1 MQKCSHTSL
10 IYVIII
16 HVNTLLGDGMM
27 TIFKAII
34 LGIIQGLTEFLP
46 VSSSGHL
53 AITQQLLKVPEERI
67 LFFIIMLHLG
77 TLFSIF
83 VVYFKD
89 IAMIIIEFFRLIGEG
104 ISGKGFRI
112 NNEHRKLGVFI
123 IIATIPTGLM
133 GILLG
138 NVFESFYSSTLI
150 IGFALLI
157 TGTLLWLAEK
167 FNSGKRNIQD
177 MHWLDATIV
186 GIFQGL
192 AITPGIS
199 RSGSTIV
206 GSLFRG
212 FNKELATKFSF
223 LISIP
228 AILGATVLEFKDVF
242 EVGMGDITIG
252 IVIVGVLAAFLSGL
266 FAIRTL
272 INLIK
277 KEKLYYFSFYTWAIG
292 LIVIVISLI

>member
-1 MQKCSHTSL
+1 
-10 IYVIII
+10 
-16 HVNTLLGDGMM
+16 M
-27 TIFKAII
+27 TILKAVI
-34 LGIIQGLTEFLP
+34 LGVIQGLTEFLP
-46 VSSSGHL
+46 VSSSGHI
-53 AITQQLLKVPEERI
+53 AVAQQLLKVPEDRI
-67 LFFIIMLHLG
+67 LFFTIMLHLG

-83 VVYFKD
+83 FVYSRD
-89 IAMIIIEFFRLIGEG
+89 VATIIIEFFRLIGE
-104 ISGKGFRI
+104 IITGKGFKI
-112 NNEHRKLGVFI
+112 DNEHRKLGVFI

-138 NVFESFYSSTLI
+138 NIFESFYSSTLI
-150 IGFALLI
+150 VGVALLV
-157 TGTLLWLAEK
+157 TGILLLLAER
-167 FNSGKRNIQD
+167 FGSGKRSIQD

-186 GIFQGL
+186 GIFQGF
-192 AITPGIS
+192 AITPGLS

-228 AILGATVLEFKDVF
+228 AILGAAVLEFKDVF
-242 EVGMGDITIG
+242 EIGMRDVSVS
-252 IVIVGVLAAFLSGL
+252 IVVAGVLAAFISGL
-266 FAIRTL
+266 FAIKAL

-292 LIVIVISLI
+292 LTVIVISLI

>member
-1 MQKCSHTSL
+1 
-10 IYVIII
+10 
-16 HVNTLLGDGMM
+16 MM
-27 TIFKAII
+27 TILKAVI
-34 LGIIQGLTEFLP
+34 LGVIQGLTEFLP

-53 AITQQLLKVPEERI
+53 AVAQQLLKVPEDRI
-67 LFFIIMLHLG
+67 LFFTIMLHLG

-83 VVYFKD
+83 FVYSRD
-89 IAMIIIEFFRLIGEG
+89 VATIIIEFFRLIGE
-104 ISGKGFRI
+104 IITGKGFKI
-112 NNEHRKLGVFI
+112 DNEHRKLGVFI

-138 NVFESFYSSTLI
+138 NIFESFYSSTLI
-150 IGFALLI
+150 VGVALLV
-157 TGTLLWLAEK
+157 TGILLLLAER
-167 FNSGKRNIQD
+167 FGSGKRSIQD

-186 GIFQGL
+186 GIFQGF
-192 AITPGIS
+192 AITPGLS

-228 AILGATVLEFKDVF
+228 AILGAAVLEFKDVF
-242 EVGMGDITIG
+242 EIGMENVSVS
-252 IVIVGVLAAFLSGL
+252 IVVAGVLAAFISGL
-266 FAIRTL
+266 FAIKAL

-292 LIVIVISLI
+292 LTVIVISLT

>member
-1 MQKCSHTSL
+1 
-10 IYVIII
+10 
-16 HVNTLLGDGMM
+16 M
-27 TIFKAII
+27 TILKAII

-53 AITQQLLKVPEERI
+53 AVAQQLLKVPEDRI
-67 LFFIIMLHLG
+67 LFFTIMLHLG

-83 VVYFKD
+83 FVYSKD
-89 IAMIIIEFFRLIGEG
+89 IAIIIVEFFRLIREAVT
-104 ISGKGFRI
+104 GKGFKI
-112 NNEHRKLGVFI
+112 NNEHRKLGIFI
-123 IIATIPTGLM
+123 IIATIPTGLI
-133 GILLG
+133 GILFG
-138 NVFESFYSSTLI
+138 DIFESFFSSTLI
-150 IGFALLI
+150 IGIALLI
-157 TGTLLWLAEK
+157 TGTLLWTAEK
-167 FNSGKRNIQD
+167 FGSGKRDIQD
-177 MHWLDATIV
+177 MQWTDAAVV

-228 AILGATVLEFKDVF
+228 SILGAAVLEFKDVF
-242 EVGMGDITIG
+242 KFGMGDISTG
-252 IVIVGVLAAFLSGL
+252 IIIIGVLTAFISGL
-266 FAIRTL
+266 FAIKTL

-277 KEKLYYFSFYTWAIG
+277 KEKLYYFSFYTWAVG
-292 LIVIVISLI
+292 LIIIIMSLF

>member
-1 MQKCSHTSL
+1 
-10 IYVIII
+10 
-16 HVNTLLGDGMM
+16 M
-27 TIFKAII
+27 TVLKAII

-53 AITQQLLKVPEERI
+53 AIAQQILKVPEDRI
-67 LFFIIMLHLG
+67 LFFAIMLHLG

-83 VVYFKD
+83 FVYSKD
-89 IAMIIIEFFRLIGEG
+89 IAIIIIEFFRLIREVVT
-104 ISGKGFRI
+104 GKGFNL
-112 NNEHRKLGVFI
+112 NNEHRKLGIFI
-123 IIATIPTGLM
+123 IISTIPTGLI
-133 GILLG
+133 GVLFG
-138 NVFESFYSSTLI
+138 NIFESFYSSTLI

-167 FNSGKRNIQD
+167 FGSGNRNIQD
-177 MHWLDATIV
+177 MHWLDATVV

-228 AILGATVLEFKDVF
+228 AILGAAVLEFKDVF
-242 EVGMGDITIG
+242 KFGMGDISMG
-252 IVIVGVLAAFLSGL
+252 IVIAGILAAFISGL
-266 FAIRTL
+266 FAIKAL

-277 KEKLYYFSFYTWAIG
+277 KEKLYYFSFYTWAAG
-292 LIVIVISLI
+292 LIVIIVSLV

>member
-1 MQKCSHTSL
+1 
-10 IYVIII
+10 
-16 HVNTLLGDGMM
+16 M
-27 TIFKAII
+27 TILKAII

-53 AITQQLLKVPEERI
+53 AVTQQLLKVPEDRI
-67 LFFIIMLHLG
+67 LFFTIMLHLG

-83 VVYFKD
+83 FVYSKD
-89 IAMIIIEFFRLIGEG
+89 IAIIIVEFFRLFKEAVT
-104 ISGKGFRI
+104 GKGFRI

-123 IIATIPTGLM
+123 IIATIPTGIM

-138 NVFESFYSSTLI
+138 NIFESFFSSTLI
-150 IGFALLI
+150 IGIALLI
-157 TGTLLWLAEK
+157 TGTLLWMAEN
-167 FNSGKRNIQD
+167 FGSGRRDIRD
-177 MHWLDATIV
+177 MHWSDAPIV

-192 AITPGIS
+192 AIAPGIS

-212 FNKELATKFSF
+212 LNKELATKFSF

-228 AILGATVLEFKDVF
+228 SILGAAILEFKDVF
-242 EVGMGDITIG
+242 EIGMGDISVGVT
-252 IVIVGVLAAFLSGL
+252 IVGVLTAFISGL

-272 INLIK
+272 ISLIK
-277 KEKLYYFSFYTWAIG
+277 KEKLYYFSFYTWAVG
-292 LIVIVISLI
+292 LIVIIISLI

>member
-1 MQKCSHTSL
+1 
-10 IYVIII
+10 
-16 HVNTLLGDGMM
+16 M
-27 TIFKAII
+27 TILKAII

-53 AITQQLLKVPEERI
+53 AVAQQLLKVPEDRI
-67 LFFIIMLHLG
+67 LFFTIMLHIG

-83 VVYFKD
+83 FVYSED
-89 IAMIIIEFFRLIGEG
+89 IAMIIIEFFRLIKETAM
-104 ISGKGFRI
+104 GKGFKI
-112 NNEHRKLGVFI
+112 NNEHRRLGVFI

-133 GILLG
+133 GILFG
-138 NVFESFYSSTLI
+138 NIFESFFSSTLI
-150 IGFALLI
+150 IGVALII
-157 TGTLLWLAEK
+157 TGTLLWLAER
-167 FNSGKRNIQD
+167 FNRGNRNVQD

-192 AITPGIS
+192 AITPGLS

-223 LISIP
+223 LVSIP
-228 AILGATVLEFKDVF
+228 AILGAAILEFKNVLKF
-242 EVGMGDITIG
+242 GTGDISMGVTIAG
-252 IVIVGVLAAFLSGL
+252 ILAAFISGL
-266 FAIRTL
+266 FAIRAL

-277 KEKLYYFSFYTWAIG
+277 KEKLYYFSFYTWAAG
-292 LIVIVISLI
+292 LIVIIVSLF

>member
-1 MQKCSHTSL
+1 
-10 IYVIII
+10 
-16 HVNTLLGDGMM
+16 MM
-27 TIFKAII
+27 TILKAVI
-34 LGIIQGLTEFLP
+34 LGVIQGLTEFLP

-53 AITQQLLKVPEERI
+53 AVAQQLLKVPEDRI
-67 LFFIIMLHLG
+67 LFFTIMLHLG

-83 VVYFKD
+83 FVYSRD
-89 IAMIIIEFFRLIGEG
+89 VATIIIEFFRLIGE
-104 ISGKGFRI
+104 IITGKGFKI
-112 NNEHRKLGVFI
+112 DNEHRKLGVFI

-138 NVFESFYSSTLI
+138 NIFESFYSSTLI
-150 IGFALLI
+150 VGVALLV
-157 TGTLLWLAEK
+157 TGILLLLAER
-167 FNSGKRNIQD
+167 FGSGKRSIQD

-186 GIFQGL
+186 GIFQGF
-192 AITPGIS
+192 AITPGLS

-228 AILGATVLEFKDVF
+228 AILGAAVLEFKDVF
-242 EVGMGDITIG
+242 EIGMRDVSVS
-252 IVIVGVLAAFLSGL
+252 IVVAGVLAAFISGL
-266 FAIRTL
+266 FAIKAL

-292 LIVIVISLI
+292 LTVIVISLI

>member
-1 MQKCSHTSL
+1 M
-10 IYVIII
+10 YVIII
-16 HVNTLLGDGMM
+16 LVNILLGGGRM
-27 TIFKAII
+27 TIIKAII
-34 LGIIQGLTEFLP
+34 LGVIQGLTEFLP

-53 AITQQLLKVPEERI
+53 AVAQQLLKVPEDRI
-67 LFFIIMLHLG
+67 LFFTIMLHLG

-83 VVYFKD
+83 VVYAKD
-89 IAMIIIEFFRLIGEG
+89 IAMIIVEFLRLLGEL
-104 ISGKGFRI
+104 ITGKGLRL
-112 NNEHRKLGVFI
+112 NNEYRKLGVFI

-133 GILLG
+133 GIFLDDL
-138 NVFESFYSSTLI
+138 FASFYTSTI
-150 IGFALLI
+150 VIGIALMI
-157 TGTLLWLAEK
+157 TGTLLWIAEK
-167 FNSGKRNIQD
+167 SNSGKRTIKD
-177 MHWLDATIV
+177 MHGLDALIV
-186 GIFQGL
+186 GIFQGF

-228 AILGATVLEFKDVF
+228 AILGATVFEVKDVL

-252 IVIVGVLAAFLSGL
+252 ILVAGVLAAFISGL

-272 INLIK
+272 INFIK
-277 KEKLYYFSFYTWAIG
+277 KEKLYYFSFYTW
-292 LIVIVISLI
+292 IVGAVVILTSIF